1 MNSPLFKNENVW
13 GNYKSYCYGKE
24 EVKTNIPIETK
35 LNEIFKKTKYTYKIN
50 TKITLKDK
58 VINEKI
64 IAKTKEYLLTI
75 KNEKIYVK
83 DILDIEEI

>member
-1 MNSPLFKNENVW
+1 MNSPIFKNENVRS
-13 GNYKSYCYGKE
+13 NNKSFCYGKDE
-24 EVKTNIPIETK
+24 PKKNIPIEVK

-58 VINEKI
+58 IINEKI

-75 KNEKIYVK
+75 KNEKIYIK

>member
-1 MNSPLFKNENVW
+1 MNSPIYKNENVR
-13 GNYKSYCYGKE
+13 GNNKSYCYGNE
-24 EVKTNIPIETK
+24 EVTRNIPIDIK

-75 KNEKIYVK
+75 KNEKIYIK